1 MLRRGSW
8 FLAWVRR
15 ALLSTAVVVA
25 LSVAAGTGA
34 PRAAGSSSGTELVVV
49 VGAGSPLHDIS
60 RSTLRRAYLGEVTED
75 HGARLVPLNQP
86 PGAIARVAFDRALL
100 GLEPDAIA
108 RFWIDQRIR
117 GQGSAPRAIP
127 TVPLLLRVLA
137 QLPGGI
143 SYLRRADLPAN
154 ATAVKVITVD
164 GKKPGDTGYL
174 FP

>member
-1 MLRRGSW
+1 MIRHR
-8 FLAWVRR
+8 FLAFASIAR
-15 ALLSTAVVVA
+15 LLSSAAVVVA
-25 LSVAAGTGA
+25 LSVAGAGA
-34 PRAAGSSSGTELVVV
+34 PHAAAPPSGTELVVV
-49 VGAGSPLHDIS
+49 VGAQSSLRDIS

-86 PGAIARVAFDRALL
+86 PGAPARVAFDRALL
-100 GLEPDAIA
+100 GLEADAIA

-127 TVPLLLRVLA
+127 SVALLLRVLA

-143 SYLRRADLPAN
+143 SYIRRADLPAN
-154 ATAVKVITVD
+154 ATTVKVITVD
-164 GKKPGDTGYL
+164 GKKPGDVGYL

>member
-8 FLAWVRR
+8 LLASVRR
-15 ALLSTAVVVA
+15 ALLSTAVVIAMSIV
-25 LSVAAGTGA
+25 AGTGA
-34 PRAAGSSSGTELVVV
+34 PRAAAPPSSAELVVV
-49 VGAGSPLHDIS
+49 VGAASPMRDIS
-60 RSTLRRAYLGEVTED
+60 RSALRRAYLGEVTED

-86 PGAIARVAFDRALL
+86 PGAPARVAFDRALL

-127 TVPLLLRVLA
+127 TVSLLLRVLA

-154 ATAVKVITVD
+154 ATGVKVITVD
-164 GKKPGDTGYL
+164 GKKPGDAGYL

>member
-1 MLRRGSW
+1 MLPRRSSS
-8 FLAWVRR
+8 FAPRRR
-15 ALLSTAVVVA
+15 AVFTAVVA
-25 LSVAAGTGA
+25 LVIAIAVGGAAPHAAA
-34 PRAAGSSSGTELVVV
+34 PPASTELVVV
-49 VGAGSPLHDIS
+49 VGSPSPLNDIS

-75 HGARLVPLNQP
+75 HGSRLVPLNQP
-86 PGAIARVAFDRALL
+86 PGAAARVAFDRALL
-100 GLEPDAIA
+100 GLPPDAIA

-143 SYLRRADLPAN
+143 SYLRRSDLPAN
-154 ATAVKVITVD
+154 AAGVKVLTVD
-164 GKKPGDTGYL
+164 GKKAGDPGYL

>member
-1 MLRRGSW
+1 MLRRWPPS
-8 FLAWVRR
+8 FASIRPVLVA
-15 ALLSTAVVVA
+15 AAVA
-25 LSVAAGTGA
+25 LSLTAGAGA
-34 PRAAGSSSGTELVVV
+34 PRAAVPPPSSTELVVV
-49 VGAGSPLHDIS
+49 VGAQSPLRDIS
-60 RSTLRRAYLGEVTED
+60 RSALRRAYLGEVTED

-86 PGAIARVAFDRALL
+86 LGAAARVVFDRALL

-143 SYLRRADLPAN
+143 SYVRRGDLPAN
-154 ATAVKVITVD
+154 ANGLKVITVD
-164 GKKPGDTGYL
+164 GKKSGDAGYL